1 MLNMTKG
8 NNFFSELNLTHAI
21 ILSLIIHAI
30 FVIKLEI
37 SNVNLSPKPVVDIIF
52 NTEIVKQVAPKVIP
66 IIKPVIQPKPKPI
79 VKPKPKPKPIVK
91 PKPKPVPIVEPVA
104 EPIVEP
110 VAEPIVEPVAEPIVE
125 PVAEPIVEP
134 VAEQVEVNEAP
145 QLSSQIPSSPNP
157 QIVSNY
163 SNLLRAHIA
172 KHKKYPRIAQRR
184 KMQGE
189 VVIEIQI
196 RGDGSLISKNIQKS
210 SGHKVLD
217 KEGMSMME
225 KSKPFPVPPQA
236 LKDSVTT
243 VVVPIAF
250 NLI

>member
-1 MLNMTKG
+1 MIKS
-8 NNFFSELNLTHAI
+8 NNFFNELNLTHAI
-21 ILSLIIHAI
+21 ILSLIIHAL
-30 FVIKLEI
+30 FVMKLEI
-37 SNVNLSPKPVVDIIF
+37 SNSNLTPKPVVDIIF

-66 IIKPVIQPKPKPI
+66 IVKPKPIIKPKPIPKPKPI
-79 VKPKPKPKPIVK
+79 IKPKPTPKPI
-91 PKPKPVPIVEPVA
+91 PQPIVEPISEPIEEPIT

-110 VAEPIVEPVAEPIVE
+110 ISES
-125 PVAEPIVEP
+125 
-134 VAEQVEVNEAP
+134 VEVTESAQINE
-145 QLSSQIPSSPNP
+145 QIPTSPNP
-157 QIVSNY
+157 QVVSNY

-196 RGDGSLISKNIQKS
+196 KGDGSLISKNIQKS

-217 KEGMSMME
+217 KEGMNMME
-225 KSKPFPVPPQA
+225 KSKPFPVPPEA
-236 LKDSVTT
+236 MKDSVTT
-243 VVVPIAF
+243 VLVPIAF

>member
-1 MLNMTKG
+1 MFNMTKG
-8 NNFFSELNLTHAI
+8 NNFFRELNLTHAI

-52 NTEIVKQVAPKVIP
+52 NTEIVKQVAPKIIP

-79 VKPKPKPKPIVK
+79 VKPKPKPIVK
-91 PKPKPVPIVEPVA
+91 PKPKPV
-104 EPIVEP
+104 PIVEP

-196 RGDGSLISKNIQKS
+196 RGDS
-210 SGHKVLD
+210 
-217 KEGMSMME
+217 
-225 KSKPFPVPPQA
+225 
-236 LKDSVTT
+236 
-243 VVVPIAF
+243 
-250 NLI
+250 

>member
-1 MLNMTKG
+1 M
-8 NNFFSELNLTHAI
+8 
-21 ILSLIIHAI
+21 
-30 FVIKLEI
+30 KLEI
-37 SNVNLSPKPVVDIIF
+37 SNSNLTPKPVVDIIF

-66 IIKPVIQPKPKPI
+66 IVKPKPI
-79 VKPKPKPKPIVK
+79 IKPKPIPKPQPIIK
-91 PKPKPVPIVEPVA
+91 PKPIPKPIPQPIVEPISEPIEEPIT

-110 VAEPIVEPVAEPIVE
+110 ISES
-125 PVAEPIVEP
+125 
-134 VAEQVEVNEAP
+134 VEVTESAQINE
-145 QLSSQIPSSPNP
+145 QIPTSPNP
-157 QIVSNY
+157 QVVSNY

-196 RGDGSLISKNIQKS
+196 KGDGSLISKNIQKS

-217 KEGMSMME
+217 KEGMNMME
-225 KSKPFPVPPQA
+225 KSKPFPVPPEA
-236 LKDSVTT
+236 MKDSVTT
-243 VVVPIAF
+243 VLVPIAF

>member
-1 MLNMTKG
+1 MIKS
-8 NNFFSELNLTHAI
+8 NNFFNELNLTHAI
-21 ILSLIIHAI
+21 ILSLIIHAL
-30 FVIKLEI
+30 FVMKLEI
-37 SNVNLSPKPVVDIIF
+37 SNSNLTPKPVVDIIF

-66 IIKPVIQPKPKPI
+66 IVKPKPIIKPKPIPKPKPI
-79 VKPKPKPKPIVK
+79 IKPKPI
-91 PKPKPVPIVEPVA
+91 PKPIPQPMVEPISEPIEEPIT

-110 VAEPIVEPVAEPIVE
+110 ISES
-125 PVAEPIVEP
+125 
-134 VAEQVEVNEAP
+134 VEVTESVQINE
-145 QLSSQIPSSPNP
+145 QIPTSPNP
-157 QIVSNY
+157 QVVSNY

-196 RGDGSLISKNIQKS
+196 KGDGSLISKNIQKS

-217 KEGMSMME
+217 KEGMNMME
-225 KSKPFPVPPQA
+225 KSKPFPVPPEA
-236 LKDSVTT
+236 MKDSVTT
-243 VVVPIAF
+243 VLVPIAF

>member
-1 MLNMTKG
+1 MTKG

-21 ILSLIIHAI
+21 ILSLIIHAL
-30 FVIKLEI
+30 FLMKFQI
-37 SNVNLSPKPVVDIIF
+37 SNFNLTPQPIVDIIF
-52 NTEIVKQVAPKVIP
+52 NTEIVKQSIPKVIP
-66 IIKPVIQPKPKPI
+66 QPKPKPI
-79 VKPKPKPKPIVK
+79 TKPKPIEK
-91 PKPKPVPIVEPVA
+91 PKSIPKPIEEPIPEQVVDPVS

-110 VAEPIVEPVAEPIVE
+110 IIEPVVEPISESVETNKISQT
-125 PVAEPIVEP
+125 ID
-134 VAEQVEVNEAP
+134 QAP
-145 QLSSQIPSSPNP
+145 TSPNP
-157 QIVSNY
+157 QVVNNY

-189 VVIEIQI
+189 VIIAIQI

-210 SGHKVLD
+210 SGHSVLD
-217 KEGMSMME
+217 KEGMNMME
-225 KSKPFPVPPQA
+225 KSKPFPAPPDT
-236 LKDSVTT
+236 LKNSVTN

>member
-1 MLNMTKG
+1 MTKD

-21 ILSLIIHAI
+21 ILSLIIHAL
-30 FVIKLEI
+30 FLMKFQI
-37 SNVNLSPKPVVDIIF
+37 SNFNLTPQPVVDIIF
-52 NTEIVKQVAPKVIP
+52 NTEIVKQSIPRVIP
-66 IIKPVIQPKPKPI
+66 QPKPKPI
-79 VKPKPKPKPIVK
+79 TKPKPLEKPKSIPKPIEEPIPEQVVD
-91 PKPKPVPIVEPVA
+91 PVS

-110 VAEPIVEPVAEPIVE
+110 IIEPVVEPISESVETNEIPQTS
-125 PVAEPIVEP
+125 
-134 VAEQVEVNEAP
+134 EQAP
-145 QLSSQIPSSPNP
+145 TSPNP
-157 QIVSNY
+157 QVVNNY

-189 VVIEIQI
+189 VIIAIQI

-210 SGHKVLD
+210 SGHSVLD
-217 KEGMSMME
+217 KEGMNMME
-225 KSKPFPVPPQA
+225 KSKPFPVPPDT
-236 LKDSVTT
+236 LKNSVTN

>member
-1 MLNMTKG
+1 MFNMTKG

-52 NTEIVKQVAPKVIP
+52 NTEIVKQVAPKIIP

-79 VKPKPKPKPIVK
+79 VKPKPKPIVK
-91 PKPKPVPIVEPVA
+91 PKPKPV
-104 EPIVEP
+104 PIVEP

-196 RGDGSLISKNIQKS
+196 RGDGSLISKIIQKS

>member
-79 VKPKPKPKPIVK
+79 IKPKPKPKPIVK

-125 PVAEPIVEP
+125 PVAE
-134 VAEQVEVNEAP
+134 QVEVNEAP
-145 QLSSQIPSSPNP
+145 QLSSLIPSSPNP

>member
-1 MLNMTKG
+1 MTKD

-21 ILSLIIHAI
+21 ILSLIIHAL
-30 FVIKLEI
+30 FLMKFQI
-37 SNVNLSPKPVVDIIF
+37 SNFNLTPQPVVDIIF
-52 NTEIVKQVAPKVIP
+52 NTEIVKQSIPRVIP
-66 IIKPVIQPKPKPI
+66 QSKPKPI
-79 VKPKPKPKPIVK
+79 TKPKPIEK
-91 PKPKPVPIVEPVA
+91 PKSIPKPIEEPIPEQVVDPVS

-110 VAEPIVEPVAEPIVE
+110 IIEPVVEPISESVET
-125 PVAEPIVEP
+125 
-134 VAEQVEVNEAP
+134 NE
-145 QLSSQIPSSPNP
+145 IP
-157 QIVSNY
+157 QIIEQAPTSPSPQVVNNY

-189 VVIEIQI
+189 VIIAIQI

-210 SGHKVLD
+210 SGHSVLD
-217 KEGMSMME
+217 KEGMNMME
-225 KSKPFPVPPQA
+225 KSKPFPVPPDT
-236 LKDSVTT
+236 LKNSVTN

>member
-1 MLNMTKG
+1 M
-8 NNFFSELNLTHAI
+8 HAI
-21 ILSLIIHAI
+21 ILSLVIHAI

-52 NTEIVKQVAPKVIP
+52 NTEIVKQVTPKVIP

-79 VKPKPKPKPIVK
+79 VKPKPKLKPIVK
-91 PKPKPVPIVEPVA
+91 PKPKPI
-104 EPIVEP
+104 PIVEP

-134 VAEQVEVNEAP
+134 VAEQAEVNEAP

>member
-1 MLNMTKG
+1 MIKS
-8 NNFFSELNLTHAI
+8 NNFFNELNLTHAI
-21 ILSLIIHAI
+21 ILSLIIHAL
-30 FVIKLEI
+30 FVMKLEI
-37 SNVNLSPKPVVDIIF
+37 SNSNLTPKPVVDIIF

-66 IIKPVIQPKPKPI
+66 IVKPKPI
-79 VKPKPKPKPIVK
+79 IKPKPIPKPQPIIK
-91 PKPKPVPIVEPVA
+91 PKPIPKPIPQPIVEPISEPIEEPIT

-110 VAEPIVEPVAEPIVE
+110 ISES
-125 PVAEPIVEP
+125 
-134 VAEQVEVNEAP
+134 VEVSESAQINE
-145 QLSSQIPSSPNP
+145 QIPTSPNP
-157 QIVSNY
+157 QVVSNY

-196 RGDGSLISKNIQKS
+196 KGDGSLISKNIQKS

-217 KEGMSMME
+217 KEGMNMME
-225 KSKPFPVPPQA
+225 KSKPFPVPPEA
-236 LKDSVTT
+236 MKDSVTT
-243 VVVPIAF
+243 VLVPIAF

>member
-1 MLNMTKG
+1 MTKD

-21 ILSLIIHAI
+21 ILSLIIHAL
-30 FVIKLEI
+30 FLMKFQI
-37 SNVNLSPKPVVDIIF
+37 SNFNLTPQPVVDIIF
-52 NTEIVKQVAPKVIP
+52 NTEIVKQSIPRVIP
-66 IIKPVIQPKPKPI
+66 QPKPKQI
-79 VKPKPKPKPIVK
+79 TKPKPIEK
-91 PKPKPVPIVEPVA
+91 PKSIPKPIEEPIPEQVVDPVS

-110 VAEPIVEPVAEPIVE
+110 IIEPVVEPISESVETNEIPQTS
-125 PVAEPIVEP
+125 
-134 VAEQVEVNEAP
+134 EQAP
-145 QLSSQIPSSPNP
+145 TSPNP
-157 QIVSNY
+157 QVVNNY

-189 VVIEIQI
+189 VIIAIQI

-210 SGHKVLD
+210 SGHSVLD
-217 KEGMSMME
+217 KEGMNMME
-225 KSKPFPVPPQA
+225 KSKPFPVPPDT
-236 LKDSVTT
+236 LKNSVTN

>member
-1 MLNMTKG
+1 MTKD

-21 ILSLIIHAI
+21 ILSLIIHAL
-30 FVIKLEI
+30 FLMKFQI
-37 SNVNLSPKPVVDIIF
+37 SNFNLTPQPVVDIIF
-52 NTEIVKQVAPKVIP
+52 NTEIVKQSIPRVIP
-66 IIKPVIQPKPKPI
+66 QPKPKPI
-79 VKPKPKPKPIVK
+79 TKPKPIEK
-91 PKPKPVPIVEPVA
+91 PKSIPKPIEEPIPKQVVDPVP

-110 VAEPIVEPVAEPIVE
+110 IIEPVVEPISESVEFNEIPQTI
-125 PVAEPIVEP
+125 
-134 VAEQVEVNEAP
+134 EQAPTSPSPQVVN
-145 QLSSQIPSSPNP
+145 
-157 QIVSNY
+157 NY

-189 VVIEIQI
+189 VIIAIQI

-210 SGHKVLD
+210 SGHSVLD
-217 KEGMSMME
+217 KEGMNMME
-225 KSKPFPVPPQA
+225 KSKPFPVPPDT
-236 LKDSVTT
+236 LKNSVTN

>member
-1 MLNMTKG
+1 MTKG
-8 NNFFSELNLTHAI
+8 NNFFSELNLMHAI
-21 ILSLIIHAI
+21 ILSLVIHAI

-52 NTEIVKQVAPKVIP
+52 NTEIVKQVTPKVIP

-79 VKPKPKPKPIVK
+79 VKPKPKLKPIVK
-91 PKPKPVPIVEPVA
+91 PKPKPIPI
-104 EPIVEP
+104 I
-110 VAEPIVEPVAEPIVE
+110 EPVAEPIVE

-134 VAEQVEVNEAP
+134 VAEQAEVNEAP

-196 RGDGSLISKNIQKS
+196 RGDGSLISKIIQKS

>member
-1 MLNMTKG
+1 MIKS
-8 NNFFSELNLTHAI
+8 NNFFNELNLTHAI
-21 ILSLIIHAI
+21 ILSLIIHAL
-30 FVIKLEI
+30 FVMKLEI
-37 SNVNLSPKPVVDIIF
+37 SNSNLTPKPVVDIIF

-66 IIKPVIQPKPKPI
+66 IVKPIIKPKPIPKPKPI
-79 VKPKPKPKPIVK
+79 IKPKPI
-91 PKPKPVPIVEPVA
+91 PKPIPQPMVEPIS

-110 VAEPIVEPVAEPIVE
+110 ISAPIVEPITES
-125 PVAEPIVEP
+125 
-134 VAEQVEVNEAP
+134 VEVSESAQINE
-145 QLSSQIPSSPNP
+145 QIPTSPNP
-157 QIVSNY
+157 QVVSNY

-196 RGDGSLISKNIQKS
+196 KGDGSLVSKNIQKS

-217 KEGMSMME
+217 KEGMNMME
-225 KSKPFPVPPQA
+225 KSKPFPVPPEA
-236 LKDSVTT
+236 MKDSVTT
-243 VVVPIAF
+243 VLVPIAF

>member
-1 MLNMTKG
+1 MIKS
-8 NNFFSELNLTHAI
+8 NNFFNELNLTHAI
-21 ILSLIIHAI
+21 ILSLIIHAL
-30 FVIKLEI
+30 FVMKLEI
-37 SNVNLSPKPVVDIIF
+37 SNSNLTPKPVVDIIF

-66 IIKPVIQPKPKPI
+66 IVKPKPIIKPKPIPKPKPI
-79 VKPKPKPKPIVK
+79 IKPKPI
-91 PKPKPVPIVEPVA
+91 PKPIPQSIVEPISEPIEEPIT

-110 VAEPIVEPVAEPIVE
+110 ISES
-125 PVAEPIVEP
+125 
-134 VAEQVEVNEAP
+134 VEVTESAQINE
-145 QLSSQIPSSPNP
+145 QIPTSPNP
-157 QIVSNY
+157 QVVSNY

-196 RGDGSLISKNIQKS
+196 KGDGSLISKNIQKS

-217 KEGMSMME
+217 KEGMNMME
-225 KSKPFPVPPQA
+225 KSKPFPVPPEA
-236 LKDSVTT
+236 MKDSVTT
-243 VVVPIAF
+243 VLVPIAF

>member
-8 NNFFSELNLTHAI
+8 NNFFSELNLMHAI
-21 ILSLIIHAI
+21 ILSLVIHAI

-52 NTEIVKQVAPKVIP
+52 NTEIVKQVTPKVIP

-91 PKPKPVPIVEPVA
+91 PKPKPI
-104 EPIVEP
+104 
-110 VAEPIVEPVAEPIVE
+110 PIVEPVAEPIVE

-134 VAEQVEVNEAP
+134 VAEQAEVNEAP

>member
-1 MLNMTKG
+1 MIKS
-8 NNFFSELNLTHAI
+8 NNFFNELNLTHAI
-21 ILSLIIHAI
+21 ILSLIIHAL
-30 FVIKLEI
+30 FVMKLEI
-37 SNVNLSPKPVVDIIF
+37 SNSNLTPKPVVDIIF

-66 IIKPVIQPKPKPI
+66 IVKPKPIIKPKPIPKPKPI
-79 VKPKPKPKPIVK
+79 IKPKPI
-91 PKPKPVPIVEPVA
+91 PKPIPQPIVEPIS

-110 VAEPIVEPVAEPIVE
+110 ISEPIVEPISES
-125 PVAEPIVEP
+125 
-134 VAEQVEVNEAP
+134 VEVTESAQINE
-145 QLSSQIPSSPNP
+145 QIPTSPNP
-157 QIVSNY
+157 QVVSNY

-196 RGDGSLISKNIQKS
+196 KGDGSLISKNIQKS

-217 KEGMSMME
+217 KEGMNMME
-225 KSKPFPVPPQA
+225 KSKPFPVPPEA
-236 LKDSVTT
+236 MKDSVTT
-243 VVVPIAF
+243 VLVPIAF

>member
-1 MLNMTKG
+1 MIKS
-8 NNFFSELNLTHAI
+8 NNFFNELNLTHAI
-21 ILSLIIHAI
+21 ILSLIIHAL
-30 FVIKLEI
+30 FVMKLEI
-37 SNVNLSPKPVVDIIF
+37 SNSNLTPKPIVDIIF

-66 IIKPVIQPKPKPI
+66 IVKPKPI
-79 VKPKPKPKPIVK
+79 IKPKSIPKPQPIIKPKPI
-91 PKPKPVPIVEPVA
+91 PKPIPQPIVEPISEPIEEPIT

-110 VAEPIVEPVAEPIVE
+110 ISES
-125 PVAEPIVEP
+125 
-134 VAEQVEVNEAP
+134 VEVTESAQINE
-145 QLSSQIPSSPNP
+145 QIPTSPNP
-157 QIVSNY
+157 QVVSNY

-196 RGDGSLISKNIQKS
+196 KGDGSLISKNIQKS

-217 KEGMSMME
+217 KEGMNMME
-225 KSKPFPVPPQA
+225 KSKPFPVPPEA
-236 LKDSVTT
+236 MKDSVTT
-243 VVVPIAF
+243 VLVPIAF

>member
-1 MLNMTKG
+1 MIKS
-8 NNFFSELNLTHAI
+8 NNFFNELNLTHAI
-21 ILSLIIHAI
+21 ILSLIIHAL
-30 FVIKLEI
+30 FVMKLEI
-37 SNVNLSPKPVVDIIF
+37 SNSNLTPKPVVDIIF

-66 IIKPVIQPKPKPI
+66 IVKPIIKPKPIPKPKPI
-79 VKPKPKPKPIVK
+79 IKPKPI
-91 PKPKPVPIVEPVA
+91 PKPIPQPIVEPIS

-110 VAEPIVEPVAEPIVE
+110 ISESIVEPITES
-125 PVAEPIVEP
+125 
-134 VAEQVEVNEAP
+134 VEVNESA
-145 QLSSQIPSSPNP
+145 QINEQIPTSPNP
-157 QIVSNY
+157 QVVSNY

-196 RGDGSLISKNIQKS
+196 KGDGSLISKNIQKS

-217 KEGMSMME
+217 KEGMNMME
-225 KSKPFPVPPQA
+225 KSKPFPVPPEA
-236 LKDSVTT
+236 MKDSVTT
-243 VVVPIAF
+243 VLVPIAF